1 MRKFLYELGAAA
13 TIVLG
18 MIPICIIAGVYS
30 AYLTIIETAK
40 NFPLQISTLFEIW
53 YSNKER

>member
-1 MRKFLYELGAAA
+1 MRKILYEIGAGLV
-13 TIVLG
+13 IVFG
-18 MIPICIIAGVYS
+18 IIPICVIAGVYS

-40 NFPLQISTLFEIW
+40 VFPLQISTLFEIW